1 MSGQNNSLAARTF
14 TEENLALLA
23 ADVLA
28 WRKRAALPVGSKV
41 HELAS
46 LCIPFATEGD
56 EFQDAE
62 RLIVQFALENAAS
75 LPYGTDKQIG
85 VGHVT
90 TESSAATP
98 AALDEEAYKRLLP
111 KLLELSE
118 TIDDMSEDQYG
129 AWIDALPK
137 EEFFEFVGV
146 THDKESFRA
155 AVDVA
160 KQQVTKSRSVVS
172 AAS

>member
-75 LPYGTDKQIG
+75 LPYGT
-85 VGHVT
+85 
-90 TESSAATP
+90 ATGT
-98 AALDEEAYKRLLP
+98 RLWVPRIARLR
-111 KLLELSE
+111 L
-118 TIDDMSEDQYG
+118 
-129 AWIDALPK
+129 
-137 EEFFEFVGV
+137 
-146 THDKESFRA
+146 
-155 AVDVA
+155 
-160 KQQVTKSRSVVS
+160 
-172 AAS
+172 